1 MEDMEGIRGDHP
13 FQCASVK
20 HVVSESKQ
28 GGCVKF
34 SKKKEK
40 KGDDTQEKRV
50 AHIDQETSN
59 GEQETEQ
66 NEHSKTHARENQC
79 GNIIDIEA

>member
-1 MEDMEGIRGDHP
+1 MRVNKG
-13 FQCASVK
+13 
-20 HVVSESKQ
+20 VVLNL
-28 GGCVKF
+28 V
-34 SKKKEK
+34 KKKEK